1 MIEKKMG
8 FGLVGTG
15 MAGGIHASEL
25 SFVEGAKL
33 VAACSRNEV
42 NLRRFATKY
51 SVPEIYTDYRELVD
65 SPNVDVVIVLVP
77 TGLHRDVALYAAQ
90 AGKHLI
96 IEKPL
101 DINLVRAD
109 EIIRA
114 CQAKKVKLGVIFQM
128 RFGKVAETLKRAVDD
143 GALGKV
149 FLADAFDK
157 ASRTAAYYAS
167 ADWRGTKDLEG
178 GGSLMTQS
186 IHIVDLLQ
194 YVVGPVHSV
203 VGKVATMR
211 HDIDVEDTAIA
222 LVKFQSGAMGVIES
236 TSSIVPALRS
246 NLQIHGDR
254 GTIVANA
261 QYDQILFWGVK
272 DYESPIPLEANIQ
285 LGDIDDP
292 WAYPQTRHRI
302 QLQDMV
308 DAIREN
314 REPILTG
321 IDARKSLAI
330 NMAIYNSSRLG
341 KEVSLDDAPYESPFT
356 EKEKRV
362 ASVAQ

>member
-1 MIEKKMG
+1 MRVGKIG

-15 MAGGIHASEL
+15 MAGGIHAAEFP
-25 SFVEGAKL
+25 FVEGAEL
-33 VAACSRNEV
+33 VAACSRNED
-42 NLRRFATKY
+42 NLRQFAAKFG
-51 SVPEIYTDYRELVD
+51 VPETYTDYRDLVD
-65 SPNVDVVIVLVP
+65 SPNVDVVVVLVP
-77 TGLHRDVALYAAQ
+77 TGLHRDVALYAAR
-90 AGKHLI
+90 AGKHVI

-101 DINLVRAD
+101 DINLERAD
-109 EIIRA
+109 EIIRE
-114 CQAKKVKLGVIFQM
+114 CQEHNVKLGVIFQM
-128 RFGKVAETLKRAVDD
+128 RFGSVARHLKQAVES

-157 ASRTAAYYAS
+157 ASRTAAYYDS
-167 ADWRGTKDLEG
+167 AAWRGTQALEG
-178 GGSLMTQS
+178 GGCLMTQS

-194 YVVGPVHSV
+194 YVVGPVQSV

-211 HDIDVEDTAIA
+211 HDIEVEDTAIA

-236 TSSIVPALRS
+236 TSSVAPALKS
-246 NLQIHGDR
+246 NLQIHGER

-261 QYDQILFWGVK
+261 QYDQILFWNVQ
-272 DYESPIPLEANIQ
+272 DYPAPPLLAKNVD

-308 DAIREN
+308 DAIHEG

-321 IDARKSLAI
+321 IDARNSLAI
-330 NMAIYNSSRLG
+330 NMAIYESSRTG
-341 KEVSLDDAPYESPFT
+341 REVFLEEAPYKSPFAEHLLT
-356 EKEKRV
+356 PVVR
-362 ASVAQ
+362 